1 METSVIAIIDYGAGN
16 LRSVTKALAHLGHA
30 AEVTSAPERVLS
42 ARTVILPG
50 VGAAGDAM
58 ASLQRL
64 GLIEPI
70 KQVIA
75 EGRPF
80 LGICLGLQVLLTS
93 SEEGGGCRCL
103 SVIPGTVRLLPQ
115 GLKVPQMG
123 WNQVRQKMHHPVFDG
138 IPDGADF
145 YFVHS
150 YYADPLD
157 RSLVAG
163 ETKYGTAFCSVLVQ
177 RNVVAVQFH
186 PEKSGD
192 VGLRFLE
199 NFITFSFQ

>member
-1 METSVIAIIDYGAGN
+1 MIAIIDYGAGN
-16 LRSVTKALAHLGHA
+16 LRSVARAVAKLGYE
-30 AEVTSAPERVLS
+30 AEVTNRPQRVLD
-42 ARTVILPG
+42 AQVVILPG
-50 VGAAGDAM
+50 VGAAGDTM
-58 ASLQRL
+58 ESLQKL
-64 GLIEPI
+64 KLVEPI

-75 EGRPF
+75 EDRPF

-93 SEEGGGCRCL
+93 SEESGGYPCL
-103 SVIPGTVRLLPQ
+103 DLIPGTVRLLPP

-123 WNQVRQKMHHPVFDG
+123 WNQVRQTTRHSVFDG
-138 IPDGADF
+138 IADEANF

-163 ETKYGTAFCSVLVQ
+163 ETDYGIAFCSMIAKGNLV
-177 RNVVAVQFH
+177 ATQFH

-192 VGLRFLE
+192 VGLRFLD
-199 NFITFSFQ
+199 NFLKFSLA